1 MARVRSWTV
10 NGSFV
15 CDIDDTGHGI
25 EDPFAG
31 YAIVEPLAPSG
42 RGLTIA
48 RRLADVVEIRTTSTG
63 ALVRMHF
70 TLG

>member
-1 MARVRSWTV
+1 M
-10 NGSFV
+10 

-31 YAIVEPLAPSG
+31 YAIAERLATTG

-48 RRLADVVEIRTTSTG
+48 RRLADVVEIRTTPTG

-70 TLG
+70 NRG